1 MKKPPK
7 RRAIDYANRIEYYC
21 NNLKM
26 HFERKKFI
34 MEAYLEGYYAAK
46 GLYKQK
52 IKEMRKHYSLD
63 MLDYMVNNQV
73 SIPPEYNQL
82 IDEHFCELIK

>member
-1 MKKPPK
+1 MKKSPK

-21 NNLKM
+21 NNLKV

-34 MEAYLEGYYAAK
+34 MQPRDCTNKRLKKCAS
-46 GLYKQK
+46 
-52 IKEMRKHYSLD
+52 IINLD

-73 SIPPEYNQL
+73 SIPPEYNQV

>member
-1 MKKPPK
+1 MRKSPK
-7 RRAIDYANRIEYYC
+7 RRAIDYANRIEYLC

-34 MEAYLEGYYAAK
+34 MEAYLEGFYAAK
-46 GLYKQK
+46 GIYKQT
-52 IKEMRKHYSLD
+52 IKQMRRDYNLD

-73 SIPPEYNQL
+73 SIPPEYNQV
-82 IDEHFCELIK
+82 IDVVL

>member
-1 MKKPPK
+1 MKKSPK

-52 IKEMRKHYSLD
+52 IKEMP
-63 MLDYMVNNQV
+63 
-73 SIPPEYNQL
+73 I
-82 IDEHFCELIK
+82 